1 MAKITCRVFALS
13 FAAVFI
19 LAASQGCTKRQ
30 DSPPPQ
36 TESSPPAETAE
47 PSSAQP
53 RTLSSRPKGD
63 FPSLTQAVELWK
75 QGKGDQ
81 AVEVFA
87 GIRWATKVDFGPTSP
102 FSISERE
109 FGKLSSPQ
117 RQQRLQ
123 QIMEEF
129 THLRS
134 LCKAVLE
141 KAQSVPNGA
150 KYIDASAGFAD
161 AIIND
166 PHALAILTAFATAV
180 QQKAAE
186 LKK

>member
-1 MAKITCRVFALS
+1 MAKITFRVFALS

-30 DSPPPQ
+30 DSPPPE
-36 TESSPPAETAE
+36 TESSPPAETTE

-53 RTLSSRPKGD
+53 RTLSSRPKSD
-63 FPSLTQAVELWK
+63 SASLSQAVELWK

-81 AVEVFA
+81 AVEAFV
-87 GIRWATKVDFGPTSP
+87 GIGWGTRVDFGPTSP
-102 FSISERE
+102 LSISEGE
-109 FGKLSSPQ
+109 LVELSSSQ

-123 QIMEEF
+123 QIMDEF
-129 THLRS
+129 THLRG

-141 KAQSVPNGA
+141 KAESAPNGA

-166 PHALAILTAFATAV
+166 ADALAILTAFATAL
-180 QQKAAE
+180 QKKAVE

>member
-1 MAKITCRVFALS
+1 MAKITFRVFALS

-36 TESSPPAETAE
+36 TDSSPPGETAE

-53 RTLSSRPKGD
+53 RSLSSRPKGD
-63 FPSLTQAVELWK
+63 SASLTQAVELWK

-81 AVEVFA
+81 AVEAFA
-87 GIRWATKVDFGPTSP
+87 GIRWAARVDFGPTSP
-102 FSISERE
+102 LSTSERE
-109 FGKLSSPQ
+109 FIELPLPQ
-117 RQQRLQ
+117 RQQRQQ
-123 QIMEEF
+123 QIMDEF
-129 THLRS
+129 IHLRG

-141 KAQSVPNGA
+141 KAQSAPNGA
-150 KYIDASAGFAD
+150 KYVDASAGFAD

-166 PHALAILTAFATAV
+166 PQALAILTAFARAV
-180 QQKAAE
+180 QKKAAE